1 MNTVVGRIFKFVLT
15 TKLFWGLAVLYS
27 TGVILSPV
35 NNKGVNIFLSPGNQA
50 DVLRQVSNNGI
61 IAVGM
66 TLVILTGG
74 IDLSVGSMM
83 ALGSV
88 ICAMLLTQQGWT
100 NASLFSIPI
109 LALMCVMLCLYLIP
123 LVAMNMPGAA
133 RRGTEKPPTKI
144 VAAGAVVGIILAALA
159 VAWTIGQLEPKF
171 GVLGVLFIVP
181 AVGFA
186 LGALNGVIIA
196 KGRLQPF
203 IVTLAMMVA
212 ILGLARLLAGQDA
225 AVYPVYTGSNAT
237 EDFDVLRALVFNVV
251 PVPGIFF
258 LFAVLLFGFVLKV
271 QYLSA
276 GTSMPSEATSKRRDL
291 PVSRSITSRL
301 RSLRSREC
309 WQRWPVFST
318 PPSTA
323 RENQT
328 RGSEQ
333 SWMRLRPW

>member
-1 MNTVVGRIFKFVLT
+1 MNRVLERIFKFILT
-15 TKLFWGLAVLYS
+15 TKLFWGLAVLYA
-27 TGVILSPV
+27 TGVVLSPV

-109 LALMCVMLCLYLIP
+109 LAVVCVMLCLYLIP
-123 LVAMNMPGAA
+123 LVAMNVPGAA
-133 RRGTEKPPTKI
+133 HRTAEKPATKI
-144 VAAGAVVGIILAALA
+144 VAAAAFAGIILAAVA

-171 GVLGVLFIVP
+171 GVPGVLVTVP
-181 AVGFA
+181 AVGLA

-258 LFAVLLFGFVLKV
+258 LFAVFLFGFV
-271 QYLSA
+271 
-276 GTSMPSEATSKRRDL
+276 
-291 PVSRSITSRL
+291 
-301 RSLRSREC
+301 
-309 WQRWPVFST
+309 
-318 PPSTA
+318 
-323 RENQT
+323 
-328 RGSEQ
+328 
-333 SWMRLRPW
+333 